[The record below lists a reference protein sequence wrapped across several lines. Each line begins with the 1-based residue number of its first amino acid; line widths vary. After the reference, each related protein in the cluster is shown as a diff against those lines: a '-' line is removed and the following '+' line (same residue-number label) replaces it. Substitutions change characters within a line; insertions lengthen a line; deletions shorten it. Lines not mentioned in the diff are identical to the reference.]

1 MINVKLTWS
10 FLIAEPSLLKYS
22 SLAAFTLKSV
32 LLWRRTFFPVGA
44 AIRPTVEV
52 APNVEAMSTC
62 AAGVTLAWENNWSKH
77 IIHNLTMSQAWTNR
91 STIFFLLNN
100 RTQHPLPSL
109 HVMRYQ
115 YLTKLHG
122 GLHTAADRRYLWCKW
137 KGHTHIHTD
146 AHDHRTSNSDAIH
159 TLQQFCQLV

>member
-1 MINVKLTWS
+1 
-10 FLIAEPSLLKYS
+10 LLKYS
-22 SLAAFTLKSV
+22 SLAAFTLKLA

-77 IIHNLTMSQAWTNR
+77 ITHNLTISQAGTNK
-91 STIFFLLNN
+91 STLWPNN

-109 HVMRYQ
+109 HVLRYQ
-115 YLTKLHG
+115 YQTKLHG
-122 GLHTAADRRYLWCKW
+122 RLNTAAYIRYLWCKW
-137 KGHTHIHTD
+137 KGHTHTHWRTWPQNFKFRCYSHTP
-146 AHDHRTSNSDAIH
+146 AILLTSNNNLMVA
-159 TLQQFCQLV
+159 